1 MKQSVLPTSPVVHKW
16 ARGPI
21 RGSGVLCVALVTM
34 LVLLAPVAW
43 GQDNATI
50 TGYVTDTSGALVPN
64 ANITLTNNATNQARE
79 TVSNSAGNYRFPNVG
94 IGTYTMSVLAQ
105 GFQKYTKTGMV
116 VNVAAT
122 LEADAVL
129 TVGSPDSNCYRF
141 CRRTPG
147 ADRNQ
152 RSQHPDQR

>member
-1 MKQSVLPTSPVVHKW
+1 MKRSAFPTSPARKW
-16 ARGPI
+16 LRWPI
-21 RGSGVLCVALVTM
+21 RGSGVLCVTLITM
-34 LVLLAPVAW
+34 LVFLAPICW
-43 GQDNATI
+43 SQDNATI
-50 TGYVTDTSGALVPN
+50 TGFVTDTSGALVPN

-79 TVSNSAGNYRFPNVG
+79 TVANSAGNYRFANVG
-94 IGTYTMSVLAQ
+94 IGTYSMTILAQ

-129 TVGSPDSNCYRF
+129 TVGAQTQTVTVL

-152 RSQHPDQR
+152 RSQHADQR